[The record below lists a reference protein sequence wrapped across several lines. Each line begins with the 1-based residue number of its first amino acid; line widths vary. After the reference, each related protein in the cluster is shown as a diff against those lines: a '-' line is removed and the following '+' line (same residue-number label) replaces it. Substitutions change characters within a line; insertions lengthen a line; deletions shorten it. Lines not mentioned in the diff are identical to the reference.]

1 MINRRAF
8 LKLASLAVV
17 LPELPKAKTLKC
29 GVGVALGPGYYTMSM
44 VECHEISSTVMRY
57 KLVGVLSGR
66 FVSGCVNVQE
76 LERRPDG
83 EAKDKA
89 FYREL

>member
-1 MINRRAF
+1 MDRRTF
-8 LKLASLAVV
+8 IKLASLAVA

-44 VECHEISSTVMRY
+44 VECREISSTVMRY

-66 FVSGCVNVQE
+66 FASGCINIQE
-76 LERRPDG
+76 LERRPNG
-83 EAKDKA
+83 
-89 FYREL
+89 